1 MTTEQEPIVIENIPL
16 PEMRELEETRPEII
30 EAIERL
36 EPTQS
41 FFVGTNDEDH
51 TQRRMAALRQ
61 RLSRMKKSGSD
72 KRFTL
77 HKREENGRQGFRIY
91 RL

>member
-1 MTTEQEPIVIENIPL
+1 MTNEHEPIVIENIPL
-16 PEMRELEETRPEII
+16 PEMRAREEMRPEII

-41 FFVGTNDEDH
+41 FFVATDDEDH

-61 RLSRMKKSGSD
+61 RLSRMKKKSD